1 MALTR
6 SVAKRQAAVV
16 EDDDE
21 VQPPQRG
28 GKKGRRFR
36 GNPRQNV
43 EDVEMVRGETRS
55 KSTFRRIA
63 RGNYTSLASLKRAH
77 QRIFSLEPVLAVCG
91 E

>member
-6 SVAKRQAAVV
+6 SVAKRQAVGV
-16 EDDDE
+16 EDDDDDE

-28 GKKGRRFR
+28 GRRFR